1 MFASNFIV
9 KNSSLKHL
17 SGEDKLTKFAQSQ
30 TIATGSTMEN
40 SFCSVCGTLM
50 YRRSSGFPTN
60 SVLRIGTVDDFN
72 LHETKLKPRIEQFT
86 KDRVGWFHGGEGV
99 KQVEGNYYTGGKEWK
114 DTGKHKMDMMDPPF
128 ESHHDQ
134 YVRTLCSL
142 YERIQQRAISSQRL
156 WIMVPDFTERKGSEA
171 AVSRAKALTRLI
183 EQTSHP

>member
-1 MFASNFIV
+1 MAPERATASCFCGAVKLEFPVEGVDLVDTFICNCTDCRTITASMFASNFII

-72 LHETKLKPRIEQFT
+72 LHDTKLKPRIEQFT

-114 DTGKHKMDMMDPPF
+114 DTGKHKM
-128 ESHHDQ
+128 
-134 YVRTLCSL
+134 
-142 YERIQQRAISSQRL
+142 
-156 WIMVPDFTERKGSEA
+156 
-171 AVSRAKALTRLI
+171 
-183 EQTSHP
+183 